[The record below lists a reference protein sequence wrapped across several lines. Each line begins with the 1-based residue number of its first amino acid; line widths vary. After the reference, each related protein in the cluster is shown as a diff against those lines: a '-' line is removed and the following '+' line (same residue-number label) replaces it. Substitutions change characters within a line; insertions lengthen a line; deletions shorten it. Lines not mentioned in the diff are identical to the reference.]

1 MSVLIDKI
9 KEPSTLKGLAIVG
22 AALLIMLYPDFA
34 RVFIILG
41 AVGYGVVEVIRRERG
56 K

>member
-1 MSVLIDKI
+1 MTTLIAKI

-22 AALLIMLYPDFA
+22 AAVLIMLYPDFA
-34 RVFIILG
+34 RLLVILG
-41 AVGYGVVEVIRRERG
+41 AAGFGIVEIVRKER

>member
-1 MSVLIDKI
+1 MSTLINKI

-22 AALLIMLYPDFA
+22 AAVLIMLYPDAA
-34 RVFIILG
+34 RILVILG
-41 AVGYGVVEVIRRERG
+41 AIGYGVVEVMRKER